1 MRTILTYPSDYTRV
15 ADNIDLVDFCSL
27 LANAGAGATITTA
40 CQNVINAV
48 QTAYVTKQGYK
59 GEDMRNSHGVAI
71 YFPLRSVSPLYPGL
85 EFSKKT
91 GWDAFLK
98 AYLVAIRNR

>member
-1 MRTILTYPSDYTRV
+1 L
-15 ADNIDLVDFCSL
+15 CSL
-27 LANAGAGATITTA
+27 LAKSGAGATITTA
-40 CQNVINAV
+40 CQNVIKVV
-48 QTAYVTKQGYK
+48 QSAYVMKQGYK
-59 GEDMRNSHGVAI
+59 GKTMKNSNGVAI

-98 AYLVAIRNR
+98 AYLDAIQSR